1 MLKLFYT
8 PGACSMV
15 PHIALE
21 EAGAQYEKVLIDFR
35 AGDQLRP
42 EFLKV
47 NPKARVP
54 VLLTDRGV
62 LTEIPAIL
70 GYIAFTYPAA
80 RLAEIHDHFAFAD
93 MQAFHMFIATT
104 IHITFRQISRPDF
117 YADGAA
123 AADALRAKGC
133 RRDRTNTSRS
143 SRLSSPTAGP
153 GCTASGTRRRI
164 PISLCLPDTCGAV
177 IEATQ
182 RAFPRLCR
190 TGSVSDLAPRS
201 SACCKTRVW
210 RIHGASGYSG
220 TPNQRQRRR
229 LYHSA
234 QERHDRCARLEAEFW
249 DLAEKLLHG
258 NRQFTPR
265 QRRSDA
271 AMRTMAESHLARVA
285 IQLNLV
291 GVRKYRRIAIGERG
305 RHGDLVA

>member
-35 AGDQLRP
+35 TGDQLRP

-80 RLAEIHDHFAFAD
+80 RLAEIHDRFAFAD

-104 IHITFRQISRPDF
+104 IHVTFRQISRPDF

-123 AADALRAKGC
+123 AADALRAKVPE
-133 RRDRTNTSRS
+133 RS
-143 SRLSSPTAGP
+143 NEHFSIIEAQLADGRPWVHGEQY
-153 GCTASGTRRRI
+153 TASDPYLFVFAGYLRRGDRGDPARFPAI
-164 PISLCLPDTCGAV
+164 MAHWRRVRARAAV
-177 IEATQ
+177 ERVLQ
-182 RAFPRLCR
+182 DE
-190 TGSVSDLAPRS
+190 GLADS
-201 SACCKTRVW
+201 W
-210 RIHGASGYSG
+210 R
-220 TPNQRQRRR
+220 
-229 LYHSA
+229 
-234 QERHDRCARLEAEFW
+234 
-249 DLAEKLLHG
+249 
-258 NRQFTPR
+258 
-265 QRRSDA
+265 
-271 AMRTMAESHLARVA
+271 
-285 IQLNLV
+285 
-291 GVRKYRRIAIGERG
+291 
-305 RHGDLVA
+305 